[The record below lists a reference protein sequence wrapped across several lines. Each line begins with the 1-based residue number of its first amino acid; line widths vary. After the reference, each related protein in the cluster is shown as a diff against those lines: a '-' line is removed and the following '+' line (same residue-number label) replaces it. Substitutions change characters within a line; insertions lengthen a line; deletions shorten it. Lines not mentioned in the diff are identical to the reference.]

1 MAAAALRATGP
12 EKQRKLLQAES
23 DLLAARALNTQD
35 AETAYLLGLTEL
47 WLGKQ
52 RRAAFYFAEVRRV
65 PGPLQ
70 AKALEDLQRIY
81 KSYAGPPAA
90 SFETFLASVEQDSR
104 SSAAYVA
111 LNASTPAS
119 TPSPARIGD
128 YAGSPS
134 CQPCHAAIY
143 ASWQKTGMS
152 RMFRPYRP
160 ENVIGDFR
168 VNNQFSD
175 ETGLLVARMS
185 IQRDKHYFAIR
196 DKSGSWQTYA
206 VDYTIG
212 SKWQQAYA
220 TRLPTGD
227 IHVFPVQYS
236 AIQGR
241 WINYWKVIDPPSS
254 PRAVV
259 AGFNQITP
267 ATNYQTNCAPCHTSQ
282 LRSIKADSFTGH
294 DLEFTEGGINSE
306 MCHGPARNHVLAM
319 TSAERSDQSVIQAPV
334 DFHHASAREYVA
346 ILRAVP
352 RAVGSAPARPRRAR

>member
-1 MAAAALRATGP
+1 
-12 EKQRKLLQAES
+12 
-23 DLLAARALNTQD
+23 
-35 AETAYLLGLTEL
+35 
-47 WLGKQ
+47 
-52 RRAAFYFAEVRRV
+52 
-65 PGPLQ
+65 
-70 AKALEDLQRIY
+70 
-81 KSYAGPPAA
+81 
-90 SFETFLASVEQDSR
+90 
-104 SSAAYVA
+104 
-111 LNASTPAS
+111 
-119 TPSPARIGD
+119 
-128 YAGSPS
+128 
-134 CQPCHAAIY
+134 
-143 ASWQKTGMS
+143 MS

-259 AGFNQITP
+259 TGFNQITP

-282 LRSIKADSFTGH
+282 LRSIKAGSFTGH
-294 DLEFTEGGINSE
+294 DLEFTEGGINCE